1 MELYTIINDK
11 TKWNNHL
18 KGDGLFKAEKYSKEQ
33 AEEFLNSVNDYALK
47 DCYSYSY
54 EYDDYNDKS
63 SGGGIYYHEINVD
76 ELLICEDKVV
86 GVIFVTKHNESAM
99 SNCYTY
105 NFNALFFDAPNKEK
119 GENWNGFCK
128 LENCV
133 VTPSKTFEEDSTVYL
148 IKKTD
153 VPTDKKYTPFQIENL
168 LY

>member
-33 AEEFLNSVNDYALK
+33 AEEFLKAVNDYALK

-54 EYDDYNDKS
+54 EHDDYNDKS

-86 GVIFVTKHNESAM
+86 GVIFVTKHIDICHYAFVAVVIHLAEGNGCALVIRLVDEDVLRHVGVEVVES
-99 SNCYTY
+99 
-105 NFNALFFDAPNKEK
+105 FDFLGAS
-119 GENWNGFCK
+119 GVGS
-128 LENCV
+128 V
-133 VTPSKTFEEDSTVYL
+133 VGSVVGAF
-148 IKKTD
+148 IG
-153 VPTDKKYTPFQIENL
+153 
-168 LY
+168 